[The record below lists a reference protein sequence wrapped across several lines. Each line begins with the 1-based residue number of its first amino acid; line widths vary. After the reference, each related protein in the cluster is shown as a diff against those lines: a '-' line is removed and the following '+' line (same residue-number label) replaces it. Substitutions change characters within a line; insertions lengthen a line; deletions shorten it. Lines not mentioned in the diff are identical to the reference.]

1 VTVVTGKEVLYESIV
16 VDWLD
21 FGGYALIGSTFSVKE
36 GKSSTDNGK
45 GEGGIGLRKKKKV

>member
-1 VTVVTGKEVLYESIV
+1 MTVVTGKEVLYESIV

-45 GEGGIGLRKKKKV
+45 GEGDIGLRKKKV